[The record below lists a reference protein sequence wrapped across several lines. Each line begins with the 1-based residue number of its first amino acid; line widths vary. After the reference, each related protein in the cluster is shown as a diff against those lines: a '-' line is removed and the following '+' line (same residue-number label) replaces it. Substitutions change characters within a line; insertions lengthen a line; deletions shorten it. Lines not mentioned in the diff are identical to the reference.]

1 LIILQSLSINAM
13 AEINDYINND
23 YKPLDSRETVES
35 VCDFFEEVN
44 FSHFPVVEES
54 VYIGCVA
61 GDDVETFDK
70 DKSIYH
76 YRYAMEGFFARKSM
90 IWMDVLELFAK
101 NHTNVVPILDD
112 SNAYIGYYEIQ
123 DIIRLFNETPF
134 LKEPGGI
141 IIVEKGIADYSM
153 SQIVQIVEGNNS
165 KVLGVF
171 ISDATVD
178 TVQVT
183 VKMTLGAMNEIL
195 QTFRRYNYDII
206 SEHQEDDYLNSL
218 KERSDY
224 LDKYLNM

>member
-1 LIILQSLSINAM
+1 M
-13 AEINDYINND
+13 AEISDYITND
-23 YKPLDSRETVES
+23 YKPLDSNDTVES
-35 VCDFFEEVN
+35 VCDFFGEVS

-54 VYIGCVA
+54 IYIGCVS
-61 GDDVETFDK
+61 GDDAETFEK
-70 DKSIYH
+70 DQPIYH

-101 NHTNVVPILDD
+101 NQTNLVPVLDD
-112 SNAYIGYYEIQ
+112 NNAYVGYYELQ

-141 IIVEKGIADYSM
+141 IIVEKAITDYSM
-153 SQIVQIVEGNNS
+153 SQIVQIVESNNC

-171 ISDATVD
+171 ISGATNN

-183 VKMTLGAMNEIL
+183 VKITLGAMNEII

-206 SEHQEDDYLNSL
+206 SEHQEDTYLNSL